1 MSFAARQSDVK
12 SHLSRPVK
20 RHYLS
25 PDSTN
30 LFEKMVAVEEG
41 NGDSLNTSISNVD
54 AGQRPSSGGVYAP
67 NPVTAQH

>member
-1 MSFAARQSDVK
+1 MSLSARRSDVR

-30 LFEKMVAVEEG
+30 PSEEMVALEDG
-41 NGDSLNTSISNVD
+41 NGDTSIPDVD
-54 AGQRPSSGGVYAP
+54 LGERPSSAGVYAP
-67 NPVTAQH
+67 NTVGGQH

>member
-1 MSFAARQSDVK
+1 MSFASRKSDVRN
-12 SHLSRPVK
+12 HLSRPAK

-30 LFEKMVAVEEG
+30 LSEKMVAVEQG

-54 AGQRPSSGGVYAP
+54 SGQPPSSGGVYAP
-67 NPVTAQH
+67 DTVTAQH

>member
-1 MSFAARQSDVK
+1 MSLSAKKSDVR

-30 LFEKMVAVEEG
+30 PSEKMVALEEG
-41 NGDSLNTSISNVD
+41 NGDTSISDVD
-54 AGQRPSSGGVYAP
+54 LGERPSLYAP
-67 NPVTAQH
+67 NTVAGQH

>member
-1 MSFAARQSDVK
+1 MSFAARKSDVR

-30 LFEKMVAVEEG
+30 LSENMVAVEEE
-41 NGDSLNTSISNVD
+41 NGDRLNTSISNVD
-54 AGQRPSSGGVYAP
+54 PGQRPSSGGVYAP
-67 NPVTAQH
+67 NTARAQH

>member
-1 MSFAARQSDVK
+1 MSLAARKSDVR

-30 LFEKMVAVEEG
+30 PSEKMVAAEEG
-41 NGDSLNTSISNVD
+41 NGDNSDTSISNVD
-54 AGQRPSSGGVYAP
+54 FAQRPSSAAIYGPSTVK
-67 NPVTAQH
+67 AQH